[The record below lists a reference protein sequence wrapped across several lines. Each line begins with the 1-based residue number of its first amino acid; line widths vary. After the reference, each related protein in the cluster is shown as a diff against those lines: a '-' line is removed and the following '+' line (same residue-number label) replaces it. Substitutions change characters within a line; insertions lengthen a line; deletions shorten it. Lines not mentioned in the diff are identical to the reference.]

1 MNTPLD
7 TYRNNRM
14 SSLPFTQY
22 CAKAG
27 DLGGSFAGTSARLSS
42 AKHAEAAKTPG
53 WEKKY
58 DALSDAD
65 QALFAALKLPGDV
78 DLGNGTVLRHS
89 DSEKEVEL
97 GLTADL
103 GYAPITSAQAVTRG
117 HMDHGWVVKYGDET
131 WVYAVDM
138 KRSEWTVID
147 GPKSLQLHAYGL
159 AFAAKHD
166 ADVYVPG
173 IWAAT
178 EGTYWWGE
186 PVRLASAEAMRIGKR
201 VLAAAQ
207 HLPTKDNQYTMGAH
221 CTGCYGRLRCPAYLL
236 PPEYANSTLGPFA
249 ADRINKPLTP
259 EEALNLLIM
268 AKRAKETVEAVEDEI
283 KERIKRGLKVLDPQS
298 GLMYAP
304 VESKGRESRSKA
316 ALEKAGINPA
326 DYTTRGAPFTSFRWV
341 KP

>member
-14 SSLPFTQY
+14 SSLPFAQY

-42 AKHAEAAKTPG
+42 AFHAFAAKAPG
-53 WEKKY
+53 WEAKFSM
-58 DALSDAD
+58 LSDAD
-65 QALFAALKLPGDV
+65 EAEAKSWKIPAEV
-78 DLGNGTVLRHS
+78 DLGNGTVLRYA
-89 DSEKEVEL
+89 DAEKEVEL

-103 GYAPITSAQAVTRG
+103 GFCPINDARAVTRG
-117 HMDHGWVVKYGDET
+117 HLDHGWVVEFGGER
-131 WVYAVDM
+131 WVYCPDI

-201 VLAAAQ
+201 VIAAAQ
-207 HLPTKDNQYTMGAH
+207 NLPTKDNQYTMGAH

-236 PPEYANSTLGPFA
+236 PPEHANSTLGPFA
-249 ADRINKPLTP
+249 ADRINKPLT
-259 EEALNLLIM
+259 EAEALNLLIM
-268 AKRAKETVEAVEDEI
+268 AKRAKETVEAVEAEV
-283 KERIKRGLKVLDPQS
+283 KERIKRGLKVIDPQS
-298 GLMYAP
+298 GLSYQQID
-304 VESKGRESRSKA
+304 VGETDVKGFTRKA
-316 ALEKAGINPA
+316 HKK
-326 DYTTRGAPFTSFRWV
+326 FQWV